1 MIQQEWNK
9 FRRENEIALK
19 LEAAHVTENLEAA
32 IEENLF
38 EELQG

>member
-1 MIQQEWNK
+1 MIVQEWNR
-9 FRRENEIALK
+9 FRQENETALK

-32 IEENLF
+32 IEENLL